1 MRNFVHPFTAVSAA
15 VCGFALLP
23 IYCAAFAQEPQQPQV
38 VDGMAAIVN
47 GDVITYSQVRQL
59 SAPRE
64 KLLRSQ
70 FTGQELE
77 NKLQEVRKL
86 ALKDLIDR
94 RLIIQA
100 FKKESYQIPDHIV
113 DQRVHDI
120 IRESFGGD
128 RNTFVKTLEAQS
140 YSLGEF
146 KEKEMERII
155 VSAMRS
161 HNVKTNY
168 IISPTK
174 IEDFYRKHRDLFTT
188 KEEIKFRM
196 IMISGQKDTG
206 NAQAQKSLAEEVL
219 GKLAAG
225 GEFEQTAQIYSEDST
240 KENGGDWG
248 WIGRN
253 TLAAPLENQY
263 AGRQNQQYHRLRR
276 QLLHLEGGRQT
287 RRHHQIAG
295 RSARRYREKTDSGRS
310 AANSGTLG
318 RQPPPKSLYPPVLIK
333 RSTSG
338 ACFSVLACS

>member
-1 MRNFVHPFTAVSAA
+1 LAA
-15 VCGFALLP
+15 VCAFALLP
-23 IYCAAFAQEPQQPQV
+23 ICRAAFAQEAQV
-38 VDGMAAIVN
+38 VDGIAAVVN
-47 GDVITYSQVRQL
+47 GDVITFSQVRQL

-100 FKKESYQIPDHIV
+100 FKKESFQIPDHIV

-120 IRESFGGD
+120 VRESFGGD
-128 RNTFVKTLEAQS
+128 RNTFVKTLEAQN

-188 KEEIKFRM
+188 KEEIKLRM

-206 NAQAQKSLAEEVL
+206 NAQAQKALAEEVL
-219 GKLAAG
+219 GKLASG
-225 GEFEQTAQIYSEDST
+225 GEFEQVAQIYSEDST

-248 WIGRN
+248 WIQRN
-253 TLAAPLENQY
+253 TLAAPLEKFAFNIPVGRISSIIDY
-263 AGRQNQQYHRLRR
+263 AGNYYILKVEDKR
-276 QLLHLEGGRQT
+276 GGTTKSLAEARSDIEKKLIQDEAA
-287 RRHHQIAG
+287 QIQERWIA
-295 RSARRYREKTDSGRS
+295 SLREK
-310 AANSGTLG
+310 AYI
-318 RQPPPKSLYPPVLIK
+318 RQ
-333 RSTSG
+333 
-338 ACFSVLACS
+338 F

>member
-1 MRNFVHPFTAVSAA
+1 MRTFVHPFASVSAA
-15 VCGFALLP
+15 VCALALLP
-23 IYCAAFAQEPQQPQV
+23 ICCAAFAQEAQV
-38 VDGMAAIVN
+38 VDGIAAIVN
-47 GDVITYSQVRQL
+47 GDVITYSQVREL

-77 NKLQEVRKL
+77 NKVGEVRKL

-100 FKKESYQIPDHIV
+100 FKKESFQIPDHIV

-128 RNTFVKTLEAQS
+128 RNTFVKTLEAQN

-188 KEEIKFRM
+188 KEEIKLRM

-206 NAQAQKSLAEEVL
+206 NAQAQKALAEEVL
-219 GKLAAG
+219 GKLASG
-225 GEFEQTAQIYSEDST
+225 GEFEQVAQIYSEDST

-248 WIGRN
+248 WIQRN
-253 TLAAPLENQY
+253 TLAAPLEKFAFNMPVGRISSIIDY
-263 AGRQNQQYHRLRR
+263 AGNYYILKVEDKR
-276 QLLHLEGGRQT
+276 GGTTKSLAEARSDIEKKLIQDEAA
-287 RRHHQIAG
+287 QIQERWIA
-295 RSARRYREKTDSGRS
+295 SLREK
-310 AANSGTLG
+310 AYI
-318 RQPPPKSLYPPVLIK
+318 RQ
-333 RSTSG
+333 
-338 ACFSVLACS
+338 F

>member
-1 MRNFVHPFTAVSAA
+1 MRTFVHPFASVSAA
-15 VCGFALLP
+15 VCALALLP
-23 IYCAAFAQEPQQPQV
+23 ICCAAFAQEAQV
-38 VDGMAAIVN
+38 VDGIAAIVN
-47 GDVITYSQVRQL
+47 GDVITYSQVREL

-77 NKLQEVRKL
+77 NKVGEVRKL

-100 FKKESYQIPDHIV
+100 FKKESFQIPDHIV

-128 RNTFVKTLEAQS
+128 RNTFVKTLEAQN

-188 KEEIKFRM
+188 KEEIKLRM

-206 NAQAQKSLAEEVL
+206 NAQAQKALAEEVL
-219 GKLAAG
+219 GKLASG
-225 GEFEQTAQIYSEDST
+225 GEFEQVAQIYSEDST
-240 KENGGDWG
+240 KETGGDWG
-248 WIGRN
+248 WIQHN
-253 TLAAPLENQY
+253 TLAAPLEKFAFNMPVGRISSIIDY
-263 AGRQNQQYHRLRR
+263 AGNYYVLKVEDKRGGTTRSLAEARADIEKKLIQDEAAQIQERWIASLRQKAYIR
-276 QLLHLEGGRQT
+276 Q
-287 RRHHQIAG
+287 
-295 RSARRYREKTDSGRS
+295 
-310 AANSGTLG
+310 
-318 RQPPPKSLYPPVLIK
+318 
-333 RSTSG
+333 
-338 ACFSVLACS
+338 F

>member
-1 MRNFVHPFTAVSAA
+1 MRTFVHPFASVSAA
-15 VCGFALLP
+15 VCALALLP
-23 IYCAAFAQEPQQPQV
+23 LCCAAFAQEAQV
-38 VDGMAAIVN
+38 VDGIAAIVN
-47 GDVITYSQVRQL
+47 GDVITYSQVREL

-77 NKLQEVRKL
+77 NKVGEVRKL

-100 FKKESYQIPDHIV
+100 FKKESFQIPDHIV

-128 RNTFVKTLEAQS
+128 RNTFVKTLEAQN
-140 YSLGEF
+140 YSLGDF

-188 KEEIKFRM
+188 KEEIKLRM
-196 IMISGQKDTG
+196 IMVSGQKDTG
-206 NAQAQKSLAEEVL
+206 NAQAQKALAEEVL
-219 GKLAAG
+219 GKLASG
-225 GEFEQTAQIYSEDST
+225 GEFEQVAQIYSEDST
-240 KENGGDWG
+240 KETGGDWG
-248 WIGRN
+248 WIQRN
-253 TLAAPLENQY
+253 TLAAPLEKFAFNMPVGRISSIIDY
-263 AGRQNQQYHRLRR
+263 AGNYYVLKVEDKRGGTTRSLAEARADIEKKLIQDEAAQIQERWIASLRQKAYIR
-276 QLLHLEGGRQT
+276 Q
-287 RRHHQIAG
+287 
-295 RSARRYREKTDSGRS
+295 
-310 AANSGTLG
+310 
-318 RQPPPKSLYPPVLIK
+318 
-333 RSTSG
+333 
-338 ACFSVLACS
+338 F

>member
-1 MRNFVHPFTAVSAA
+1 MRTFVHPFAVLLAA
-15 VCGFALLP
+15 VCAFALLP
-23 IYCAAFAQEPQQPQV
+23 ICRAAFAQEAQV
-38 VDGMAAIVN
+38 VDGIAAVVN
-47 GDVITYSQVRQL
+47 GDVITFSQVRQL

-100 FKKESYQIPDHIV
+100 FKKESFQIPDHIV

-120 IRESFGGD
+120 VRESFGGD
-128 RNTFVKTLEAQS
+128 RNTFVKTLEAQN

-188 KEEIKFRM
+188 KEEIKLRM

-206 NAQAQKSLAEEVL
+206 NAQAQKALAEEVL
-219 GKLAAG
+219 GKLASG
-225 GEFEQTAQIYSEDST
+225 GEFEQVAQIYSEDST

-253 TLAAPLENQY
+253 TLAPPLEKFAFNMPVGRISSIIDY
-263 AGRQNQQYHRLRR
+263 AGNYYILKVEDKR
-276 QLLHLEGGRQT
+276 GGT
-287 RRHHQIAG
+287 
-295 RSARRYREKTDSGRS
+295 T
-310 AANSGTLG
+310 
-318 RQPPPKSLYPPVLIK
+318 KSLAEMRAEIEKKLIQDEAAQIQERWIATLRK
-333 RSTSG
+333 KAYIRT
-338 ACFSVLACS
+338 F